1 MQVKDI
7 IERTANIAAPF
18 AEALGLYVWDVEFEK
33 EGGSYVLTIY
43 IDGENGVSIDD
54 CESVSRSVDPVL
66 DEQDYIDCQ
75 YTLCVSSPGLERKLR
90 TPEHFRKMSGQKIE
104 VRLFSPEY
112 NSKIHVGIL
121 KNFNDGDV
129 TIENS
134 DGCFTFA
141 KNNISVCKQYF
152 EI

>member
-1 MQVKDI
+1 MQNKDI
-7 IERTANIAAPF
+7 TERTSAIAAPF
-18 AEALGLYVWDVEFEK
+18 AQALGLYVWDVEFEK
-33 EGGSYVLTIY
+33 EGGAYVLTVY

-54 CESVSRSVDPVL
+54 CEAVSRSIDPIL
-66 DEQDYIDCQ
+66 DEQDFIDCQ

-104 VRLFSPEY
+104 IHLFSAEHGG
-112 NSKIHVGIL
+112 KIHVGIL
-121 KNFNDGDV
+121 KDYSDGNV
-129 TIENS
+129 TIQVGDE
-134 DGCFTFA
+134 CFTFT